1 MRDDDKLDADQ
12 AVRDTLAPLKTV
24 DRGTYDRAVGYVL
37 DGAGPSDG
45 EAEILSALEALP
57 AEEARRLNDFLD
69 EPGPGGRKGF
79 VSPDVVAQLAALHPG
94 WTAHAAE
101 RTRGVVYAAA
111 DPAAIAR
118 LGKVLLAV
126 TREVTLDYHDEDSGE
141 RGKTD
146 AVPQGVPAWLAL
158 VVNDAAWM
166 GYGWRKVPALE
177 FIATRWTPDFVRDV
191 AVAGDVPED
200 AATSVTLTVLLERH
214 APIRNDFDKLV
225 ETTAGRDFLN
235 RHADVVAEAAPLL
248 TTAGKIKT
256 VAFVSR
262 DLSVHGRLLAQLAV
276 DDQRRVR
283 VAALAELTRL
293 DARRQTGLLAP
304 HLLTAPVQALREV
317 LAQLTGLDGG
327 IAAIGAAL
335 SAIPDDADRAAA
347 LRTVAERGRAQRE
360 PVAGLEVPARR
371 PVPRD
376 ALPPDLHEALT
387 GLATGAWFCT
397 TALSEGLQD
406 LTDVRDVLGVLADH
420 GLPDPARLLTS
431 LLIGDGL
438 SDVDAE
444 RWWPLFAERLDLADE
459 YLELLPGPDRAAGP
473 QTTAAMLKILAHFPV
488 VPDVLTPRLTGLALS
503 DTRYRRGARR
513 VLARHRVA
521 RASAERGLR
530 DGATETR
537 ASAAEWLAE
546 LGEADVVV
554 VLRAALATET
564 SDLVRSVLARAVEM
578 VGAGTAVEPGWFPL
592 ELVPAAAWEPGA
604 SVPPQVLRRWFPR
617 ALDELGRFREKAE
630 ELGVPRADIDA
641 WLGIARPSAVLNTR
655 GSGPVVGRLGGPV
668 LLPPDM
674 RLPGEEADDEWV
686 HNEEPDD
693 EWVPVPDPLI
703 ATIDLGALPDGATNL
718 PLPGAG
724 TLMLF
729 ATPGLGETS
738 GSAVYIPAG
747 TPVEERHLEFDPDGY
762 IDADE
767 FTREVSGDLHV
778 EYVASLPDYGVDEV
792 YDPHRLVDIPGHP
805 SVHRLLRTAWDRVLE
820 DHPHRFRRLP
830 DLELG
835 GYPHENEG
843 DGDPVAYVSQRTGI
857 DGWVLLATWKPRVDG
872 FESSTIY
879 WAVPHDDLAVGR
891 LDRVRIDDHSNA

>member
-1 MRDDDKLDADQ
+1 MIHDDKLDADQ
-12 AVRDTLAPLKTV
+12 AVRDTLAPLKAV

-37 DGAGPSDG
+37 QGAGPSGD
-45 EAEILSALEALP
+45 EAEMLSALEALP
-57 AEEARRLNDFLD
+57 AEEARRLIDFLD
-69 EPGPGGRKGF
+69 EPGPGGREGF
-79 VSPDVVAQLAALHPG
+79 VSADVVAQLDALHPG
-94 WTAHAAE
+94 WTAYAAE

-118 LGKVLLAV
+118 LGRVLLAV
-126 TREVTLDYHDEDSGE
+126 TREVTLDHYDETSWK
-141 RGKTD
+141 RVRTD
-146 AVPQGVPAWLAL
+146 VVPQGVPAWLAL
-158 VVNDAAWM
+158 VVNDAAHL
-166 GYGWRKVPALE
+166 GYEPRRTPALE

-191 AVAGDVPED
+191 AVAGGVPED

-225 ETTAGRDFLN
+225 ETPAGRAFLN
-235 RHADVVAEAAPLL
+235 RHAAVVAEVAPLL
-248 TTAGKIKT
+248 TTLGKIKT
-256 VAFVSR
+256 VALVSR
-262 DLSVHGRLLAQLAV
+262 DPSVHGGLLAQLAV

-283 VAALAELTRL
+283 VAALAELARL
-293 DARRQTGLLAP
+293 DARTQTGLLAP

-327 IAAIGAAL
+327 PAAIDAAL

-371 PVPRD
+371 PVPPD
-376 ALPPDLHEALT
+376 TLPPDLHEALT
-387 GLATGAWFCT
+387 GLATGARFF
-397 TALSEGLQD
+397 TAHLTEGLQD
-406 LTDVRDVLGVLADH
+406 LTDVRDVFGVLADQ
-420 GLPDPARLLTS
+420 GLPDPARRLASFLTVRTDGTYGPT
-431 LLIGDGL
+431 IGDCM
-438 SDVDAE
+438 SEADAE

-459 YLELLPGPDRAAGP
+459 YLELLPGPDRAACP
-473 QTTAAMLKILAHFPV
+473 PTTAAMLKILAHFPV
-488 VPDVLTPRLTGLALS
+488 VPDVLVPRLTGLALS

-521 RASAERGLR
+521 RSSAERGLR
-530 DGATETR
+530 DGATKTR

-554 VLRAALATET
+554 TLRAALATET
-564 SDLVRSVLARAVEM
+564 SDLVRSVLARAVEAA
-578 VGAGTAVEPGWFPL
+578 GAGTAVEPGWFPL

-604 SVPPQVLRRWFPR
+604 PVPPQVLRRWFPR

-630 ELGVPRADIDA
+630 ELGVPREDIDA

-674 RLPGEEADDEWV
+674 RLPGEE
-686 HNEEPDD
+686 PDD
-693 EWVPVPDPLI
+693 EWADPLI
-703 ATIDLGALPDGATNL
+703 ATIDLSALPDGATNL
-718 PLPGAG
+718 PLPGTG

-738 GSAVYIPAG
+738 GSAVYVPAG
-747 TPVEERHLEFDPDGY
+747 TPVEERHLKFDPDGY

-767 FTREVSGDLHV
+767 FTCEVSGDLHV

-792 YDPHRLVDIPGHP
+792 CAPHRLADIPGHP
-805 SVHRLLRTAWDRVLE
+805 SVHRLLRTAWDSVLE

-835 GYPHENEG
+835 GYP
-843 DGDPVAYVSQRTGI
+843 PRTR
-857 DGWVLLATWKPRVDG
+857 ATATPSRTSRNGPASTGGCCWQPGSRAWTA
-872 FESSTIY
+872 SSRRRST
-879 WAVPHDDLAVGR
+879 GR
-891 LDRVRIDDHSNA
+891 SRTTTSRWGGSTA